1 MYGPHSRKSI
11 TKSILGVQFLLS
23 SEANYAFSKCQLP
36 DPFGSTWLAGSVGV
50 LHKKHMAVTNEG
62 LLLGRL
68 GRGYE
73 QLSPTRSNTTHFPPV
88 MLP

>member
-1 MYGPHSRKSI
+1 M
-11 TKSILGVQFLLS
+11 
-23 SEANYAFSKCQLP
+23 AFQ
-36 DPFGSTWLAGSVGV
+36 DPIPENPKPPRSFQIHLAGGGVCRGV

-73 QLSPTRSNTTHFPPV
+73 ELSPSMSNTTH
-88 MLP
+88 